1 MRWICAPI
9 AGALAAAAL
18 AMPVQAE
25 DTGAALTVTDQS
37 GAVQSSLCD
46 ASRTTKQTV
55 EAGQTL
61 TITSETPLQGLY
73 LEFDRPV
80 DWVLCLPDGSCQKQS
95 SGFLHE
101 YLSLDTPVTECSIT
115 LPEGAVLCDIYGFDA
130 APPGWVQQW
139 EQPEG
144 QADLLL
150 MPTHADDE
158 HLWFG
163 GAMPYYA
170 GERGLEVQVVYLIS
184 HWDQPVRPHE
194 LLDGLW
200 TVGVTR
206 YPVISDFPDY
216 YADNIDRARALYNEE
231 ELRAWQVEQL
241 RRFRPAVVVGHDLK
255 GEYGH
260 GVHCLNAENL
270 LLAADAAADPAQYP
284 DSADQYGVWDTP
296 KIYLHLYPEN
306 QIIMDWE
313 NMPLSAF
320 GGKTAFQ
327 MAQEGFACHA
337 SQQGVFHVVGAGG
350 WYDCR
355 KFGLARTTVGPDVQG
370 TDFFENVEIP
380 SLQPTPTP
388 TPSPTPTPTPSPTPV
403 PTPSPAPAAA
413 DPGQPSLWL
422 VCVAGGVLALAV
434 LFWAQH
440 RRRVRR
446 NRKKRRKR
454 NVPQNR

>member
-1 MRWICAPI
+1 MRWNCAL
-9 AGALAAAAL
+9 AGGILAAAAL
-18 AMPVQAE
+18 GLPVYAE
-25 DTGAALTVTDQS
+25 DESAALTVTDPS
-37 GAVQSSLCD
+37 GVVQPALCD
-46 ASRTTKQTV
+46 ASRATKQTV
-55 EAGQTL
+55 AAGQTL
-61 TITSETPLQGLY
+61 VVTSSTPLQGLY

-80 DWVLCLPDGSCQKQS
+80 NWVLCLPDGSCQKQS
-95 SGFLHE
+95 SGFLHQ
-101 YLSLDTPVTECSIT
+101 YLSLDTPAAECRIT
-115 LPEGAVLCDIYGFDA
+115 LPEGAVLCEIYGFDT
-130 APPGWVQQW
+130 APPSWVQQW
-139 EQPEG
+139 QPPEG

-163 GAMPYYA
+163 GTMPYYA
-170 GERGLEVQVVYLIS
+170 GERGLEVQVAYLIS

-206 YPVISDFPDY
+206 YPVISNFPDY
-216 YADNIDRARALYNEE
+216 YADTIDQARTLYKED

-284 DSADQYGVWDTP
+284 GSADAHGVWNTP
-296 KIYLHLYPEN
+296 KIYLHLYPEQ
-306 QIIMDWE
+306 QIVLDWE
-313 NMPLSAF
+313 NMLLDAF
-320 GGKTAFQ
+320 EGKTALQ
-327 MAQEGFACHA
+327 VAQEGFACHV

-380 SLQPTPTP
+380 SQQPT
-388 TPSPTPTPTPSPTPV
+388 PTPV
-403 PTPSPAPAAA
+403 PTPVPVPSSAPSCTPAPAVS
-413 DPGQPSLWL
+413 DSRQPSLWL

-434 LFWAQH
+434 SLWAQY
-440 RRRVRR
+440 RRRVRC
-446 NRKKRRKR
+446 NRKKRRKS
-454 NVPQNR
+454 NAPQKG